1 MKNGLY
7 IQLFSVHGLVR
18 AQNLEMGRDAD
29 TGGQILYVLELA
41 KALSVK
47 EDVRKV
53 DFFTRY
59 ISDKSVSDD
68 YSIPVEQ
75 INEKLR
81 IIRIQAGG
89 KKYLRKEQLWPYL
102 DEFVDKTIKFIQAEN
117 EIPDVVHGHYADAGY
132 IGTQLAQVFSLPFIF
147 TGHSLGRAK
156 KERLMMG
163 GVKLE
168 DLERKYKISSRINAE
183 EEILK
188 RADLIITST
197 NQEVKDQYGMYE
209 NNNFPIYKV
218 IPPGLNI
225 EKFYPYYYDQI
236 SGSKKD
242 EIKMQAHISLLD
254 ELKRFFK
261 NPDKPLILTLCRP
274 DKRKNISGLI
284 QAYGE
289 CKELQAIANLAI
301 FAGIRK
307 DISNMEENERD
318 VLTEMLLS
326 MDKYDLY
333 GKMAIPKKHNFE
345 HEVPELYR
353 IAAEKNGVFV
363 NAAFTEPFGL
373 TLIEASATG
382 LPIVATDDGGPRDII
397 KNLKNGILVDVRDTK
412 NISDAVKTIITD
424 REKWK
429 SFSESGTLSIKKFY
443 TWDAHVD
450 TYIKEISSLM
460 KTKKKED
467 FHIYISGE
475 AIGKRLSRLQDF
487 IITDIDDTLI
497 GEDNSHLE
505 KFIDIINRNR
515 SHIGFG
521 ISTGRTIL
529 SAIEQLKK
537 YNIPQ
542 PDVLFTSVGSE
553 LYYGSSLHYDQGWDS
568 HLSYKWE
575 PERIYEALKNEDFLE
590 LQEDEVQTKYKISYH
605 MAPGKDR
612 LTRVHNLLLGK
623 KISYRLVY
631 SLNNF
636 LDILPSRASK
646 GKGIRYLSYKWGI
659 PLENIMVSGNSGNDE
674 EMLRGT
680 LPAVVVAN
688 YSPELEYLRGLK
700 NVYFSKKPCSGGII
714 EGLEHYHFIEK
725 AKNATKEN

>member
-1 MKNGLY
+1 MSQGMY

-18 AQNLEMGRDAD
+18 AHNLEMGRDAD

-41 KALSVK
+41 RALS
-47 EDVRKV
+47 EREEIRKV

-59 ISDKSVSDD
+59 IQDKSVSDD
-68 YSIPVEQ
+68 YSVPVEEV
-75 INEKLR
+75 NEKLR

-89 KKYLRKEQLWPYL
+89 KKYLRKEQLWPFL
-102 DEFVDKTIKFIQAEN
+102 DEFVDKTIKFIQSEN
-117 EIPDVVHGHYADAGY
+117 DIPDIVHGHYADAGY
-132 IGTQLAQVFSLPFIF
+132 IVTQLAQVFSLPFFF

-168 DLERKYKISSRINAE
+168 DLEKKYKISARINAE
-183 EEILK
+183 EEVLK
-188 RADLIITST
+188 RADMIITST
-197 NQEVKDQYGMYE
+197 NQEVKEQYGMYE
-209 NNNFPIYKV
+209 NNNFPSYRV

-236 SGSKKD
+236 SSQKKD
-242 EIKMQAHISLLD
+242 EIKMQAYVSLLD

-289 CKELQAIANLAI
+289 CNELQAIANLAI

-318 VLTEMLLS
+318 VLTEMLLM

-333 GKMAIPKKHNFE
+333 GKMAIPKRHDFE
-345 HEVPELYR
+345 YEVPELYR
-353 IAAEKNGVFV
+353 IAAGKTGVFV

-397 KNLKNGILVDVRDTK
+397 SNLKNGILVDVRDTK
-412 NISDAVKTIITD
+412 NISDAITSIITD
-424 REKWK
+424 RNKWK
-429 SFSESGTLSIKKFY
+429 KYSENGTLNIKNYY
-443 TWDAHVD
+443 TWEAHVES
-450 TYIKEISSLM
+450 YLKEVQILM
-460 KTKKKED
+460 KGKKKEE
-467 FHIYISGE
+467 FQINIAGE
-475 AIGKRLSRLQDF
+475 PIGKRLSRLQDF

-497 GEDNSHLE
+497 GKDNTHLE
-505 KFIDIINRNR
+505 EFIDIINKNR

-521 ISTGRTIL
+521 VSTGRTIL
-529 SAIEQLKK
+529 SAIEQLRK

-553 LYYGSSLHYDQGWDS
+553 LYYGSALHYDQGWDS

-575 PERIYEALKNEDFLE
+575 PEKIYEVLKDVDFLS
-590 LQEDEVQTKYKISYH
+590 LQDDEVQTKYKISYL
-605 MAPGKDR
+605 MKPGKDR
-612 LTRVHNLLLGK
+612 LTKVHDILLK
-623 KISYRLVY
+623 NKISYRLVY
-631 SLNNF
+631 ALNEY

-659 PLENIMVSGNSGNDE
+659 PLEHIMVSGNSGNDE
-674 EMLRGT
+674 EMLRGN

-688 YSPELEYLRGLK
+688 YSPELEVLKGMK
-700 NVYFSKKPCSGGII
+700 NVYFAQQPSSGGII

-725 AKNATKEN
+725 VKNGS